1 MGNEKR
7 ACGTEGGGGE
17 RGETKTEI
25 DRFTE
30 IKENKIGRKRET
42 NRERQRARKRERER
56 EPLCLCPW
64 RIGELMYNI
73 RDLWGFPDLRHGKDK
88 ALIWC

>member
-30 IKENKIGRKRET
+30 KKENKRGRKRET
-42 NRERQRARKRERER
+42 NRERDRERER

-73 RDLWGFPDLRHGKDK
+73 RDLWGFPGLRHGKDK